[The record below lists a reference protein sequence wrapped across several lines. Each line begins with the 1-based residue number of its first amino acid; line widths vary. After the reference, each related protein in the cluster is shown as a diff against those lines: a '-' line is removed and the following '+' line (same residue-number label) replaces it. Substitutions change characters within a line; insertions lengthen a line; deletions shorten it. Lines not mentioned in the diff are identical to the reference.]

1 MPEINQAYLAL
12 IGALMGGSGLKFV
25 ESWLNRSKVKDDAAS
40 AFRNELRDEVK
51 NLRDELRSVE
61 AEVEK
66 WRQKYYETYEQL
78 IAANSAL
85 EVALRKDKPDD

>member
-12 IGALMGGSGLKFV
+12 VGALMGGSGLKFV
-25 ESWLNRSKVKDDAAS
+25 ESWLNRSKIKDDAATV
-40 AFRNELRDEVK
+40 FRNELRDEVK

-66 WRQKYYETYEQL
+66 WRAKYYETYEQL
-78 IAANSAL
+78 IAAKSEL
-85 EVALRKDKPDD
+85 EAAQRKDNPD